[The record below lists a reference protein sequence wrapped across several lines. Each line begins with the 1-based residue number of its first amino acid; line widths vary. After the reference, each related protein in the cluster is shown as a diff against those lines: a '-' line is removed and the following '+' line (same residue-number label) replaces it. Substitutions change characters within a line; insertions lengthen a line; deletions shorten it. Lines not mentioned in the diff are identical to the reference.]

1 MHVRDFLNPDT
12 AMRWAWKMFLA
23 ILALLLF
30 PSLLEKLG
38 ELLGIVIGLL
48 MLAAAAAH
56 VRGNSGG
63 GRRET
68 ARNTG
73 GAERTPV
80 LPQIED
86 HE

>member
-1 MHVRDFLNPDT
+1 MHIRDFLNPDT

-38 ELLGIVIGLL
+38 EYLGIAIGLL
-48 MLAAAAAH
+48 MLAAAVAH
-56 VRGNSGG
+56 IRDNSGG
-63 GRRET
+63 RRRET

-80 LPQIED
+80 LPQIEE